1 MSRRVD
7 RARDDKGRWRL
18 PGDRDVASASDEPQE
33 PDRYIIK
40 PALAG
45 IVGARRE
52 RTVLITSVLSI
63 PCR

>member
-1 MSRRVD
+1 L
-7 RARDDKGRWRL
+7 RDDEQ
-18 PGDRDVASASDEPQE
+18 PICSTDDIVS
-33 PDRYIIK
+33 